1 MEQQH
6 PILFKNTLTGQK
18 APFVP
23 LNPAKV
29 GFYVCGITPYSD
41 SHLGHARAYVV
52 FDVVYRLLR
61 HVYGSEAVTYVR
73 NFTDIADE
81 IIARAAENNEAPMD
95 LANRVIA
102 GFHADMQA
110 LSTLPP
116 TLEPRVSDPAVLRG
130 IVAHIQKLLELGY
143 AYVAPNGD
151 VNYRAAKF
159 PTYGQLAGRKLDEQR
174 AGARVAVDEG
184 KESPHDFVLWKA
196 NANSATKMVQAF
208 SPLELG
214 ATLPGF
220 TALGRPGWHIECS
233 VMSAQTLLAGG
244 LGQGATTF
252 DIHGGGEDL
261 QFPHHSCEIAQTEAL
276 TGQPMAQVWL
286 HNAFITVGGTKMSKS
301 LGNFT
306 TIKDVLAKHSPQAVR
321 LWLLQTHYRKPVDYS
336 EAAVTAAEKPARRLQ
351 AKLAAN
357 GPQAAADAAN
367 PHVQAALKALCDD
380 LNTSMALAELNKLVG
395 LDTPEAKAAL
405 PVVAALL
412 GFA

>member
-1 MEQQH
+1 MEQH
-6 PILFKNTLTGQK
+6 PIVFKNTLTGQK
-18 APFVP
+18 ARFVP

-29 GFYVCGITPYSD
+29 GMYVCGITPYED
-41 SHLGHARAYVV
+41 PHIGNGRVMIVYDVV
-52 FDVVYRLLR
+52 FRLLR
-61 HVYGSEAVTYVR
+61 HVYGENAVTYVR
-73 NFTDIADE
+73 NFTDIDDK
-81 IIARAAENNEAPMD
+81 IIQRAEENHEAPMD

-102 GFHADMQA
+102 GFHADMRA
-110 LSTLPP
+110 LNTLPP
-116 TLEPRVSDPAVLRG
+116 THEPRVSDPTVLRG
-130 IVAHIQKLLELGY
+130 IVAHIQKLLERGY

-151 VNYRAAKF
+151 VNYRTAKF

-174 AGARVAVDEG
+174 AGARVAVDDG

-196 NANSATKMVQAF
+196 NANSATKLVQAF
-208 SPLELG
+208 HPVELG
-214 ATLPGF
+214 ASFAGF
-220 TALGRPGWHIECS
+220 TAPGRPGWHIECS
-233 VMSAQTLLAGG
+233 VMSAQTLLGE
-244 LGQGATTF
+244 GATTF

-306 TIKDVLAKHSPQAVR
+306 TIKDVLTKHSPQAVR

-336 EAAVTAAEKPARRLQ
+336 EAAVAAAEKPARRLL

-357 GPQAAADAAN
+357 GPQPAPDAEN

-395 LDTPEAKAAL
+395 LDTPDAKAAL
-405 PVVAALL
+405 LVVVGLL
-412 GFA
+412 GLA

>member
-1 MEQQH
+1 MSDH
-6 PILFKNTLTGQK
+6 PIVFKNTLTGQK
-18 APFVP
+18 VPFVP

-29 GFYVCGITPYSD
+29 GMYVCGITPYED
-41 SHLGHARAYVV
+41 PHIGNGRVMIVY
-52 FDVVYRLLR
+52 DVVYRLLR
-61 HVYGSEAVTYVR
+61 QVYGEKSVAYVR
-73 NFTDIADE
+73 NFTDIDDK

-102 GFHADMQA
+102 GFHADMHA
-110 LSTLPP
+110 LNTLPP
-116 TLEPRVSDPAVLRG
+116 THEPRVSDESVLRG

-159 PTYGQLAGRKLDEQR
+159 PTYGLLAGRKLDEQR
-174 AGARVAVDEG
+174 AGARVAVDDG

-208 SPLELG
+208 NPLELG
-214 ATLPGF
+214 ATWPGL

-233 VMSAQTLLAGG
+233 VMSAQTLL
-244 LGQGATTF
+244 GQGAGKQQTTF

-301 LGNFT
+301 LGNFI

-336 EAAVTAAEKPARRLQ
+336 EAAVAAAEKPARRLL

-357 GPQAAADAAN
+357 GPQPAPDAAN

-380 LNTSMALAELNKLVG
+380 LNNSMALAELNKLVG
-395 LDTPEAKAAL
+395 LDTPNAKAAL
-405 PVVAALL
+405 PMVAGLL
-412 GFA
+412 GLA

>member
-6 PILFKNTLTGQK
+6 PIVFKNTLTGQK

-29 GFYVCGITPYSD
+29 GLYVCGITPYD
-41 SHLGHARAYVV
+41 DPHLGNGRAMIV
-52 FDVVYRLLR
+52 FDVVFRLLR
-61 HVYGSEAVTYVR
+61 HVYGANAVTYVR
-73 NFTDIADE
+73 NFTDIDDK
-81 IIARAAENNEAPMD
+81 IIARAEDNHEVPMD

-110 LSTLPP
+110 LNTLPP
-116 TLEPRVSDPAVLRG
+116 TYEPRVSDPAVLRG

-143 AYVAPNGD
+143 AYVTQGGD

-174 AGARVAVDEG
+174 AGARVAVDDG

-208 SPLELG
+208 QPVELG
-214 ATLPGF
+214 ATFNDF
-220 TALGRPGWHIECS
+220 TAPGRPGWHIECS

-336 EAAVTAAEKPARRLQ
+336 EAAVAAAEKSARRLL
-351 AKLAAN
+351 AKLASS
-357 GPQAAADAAN
+357 GPQPAPDATN
-367 PHVQAALKALCDD
+367 PHVQTALKALCDD

-395 LDTPEAKAAL
+395 LDTPAAKVAL
-405 PVVAALL
+405 PVVAGLL
-412 GFA
+412 GLA

>member
-1 MEQQH
+1 MAQQH
-6 PILFKNTLTGQK
+6 PIAFKNTLTGQK
-18 APFVP
+18 ARFMP
-23 LNPAKV
+23 LNSAKV
-29 GFYVCGITPYSD
+29 GMYVCGITPYED
-41 SHLGHARAYVV
+41 PHIGNGRVMIVY
-52 FDVVYRLLR
+52 DVVYRLLR
-61 HVYGSEAVTYVR
+61 HVYGHDAVTYVR
-73 NFTDIADE
+73 NFTDIDDK
-81 IIARAAENNEAPMD
+81 IIARAEDNHEAPMD

-102 GFHADMQA
+102 GFHADMRA
-110 LSTLPP
+110 LNTLPP
-116 TLEPRVSDPAVLRG
+116 THEPRVSDPSVLRG
-130 IVAHIQKLLELGY
+130 IVAHIQKLLERGY

-159 PTYGQLAGRKLDEQR
+159 PTFGQLAGRKLDEQR

-208 SPLELG
+208 NPVELG
-214 ATLPGF
+214 ATFLDF
-220 TALGRPGWHIECS
+220 TAPGRPGWHIECS
-233 VMSAQTLLAGG
+233 VMSAQTLLGE
-244 LGQGATTF
+244 GATTF

-336 EAAVTAAEKPARRLQ
+336 EAAVAAAEKPARRIAQMIALPSH
-351 AKLAAN
+351 
-357 GPQAAADAAN
+357 GPVNQLFMED
-367 PHVQAALKALCDD
+367 VIKALGDD
-380 LNTSMALAELNKLVG
+380 LNTAQALALLNGAIKN
-395 LDTPEAKAAL
+395 EAIAEAQWL
-405 PVVAALL
+405 GRLL
-412 GFA
+412 GFNFHEQGVGV